1 MKGYSI
7 GMMGGYSLVAL
18 IVVGALL
25 REDWMLPLTVTM
37 MVLANFMNHPHFISS
52 YKIFFEGF
60 GGVRRREF
68 APGYLLRWWFAA
80 LGVPLVLI
88 VLLAVGVQKAMAGDV
103 SVFAVAVLL
112 YLVTVG
118 WHYVKQG
125 FGMAMSEAALKKCYW
140 SPAARKWMLLNA
152 YACWIASTVI
162 LLSSENALGYF
173 GFYYPIDFS
182 PLKMVIPVVVG
193 IFILT
198 TLAAAIQIKRNIAQW
213 RLDGKQADAWP
224 LAGLTGYFVSLY
236 VWIVASAINPV
247 LMLVIPFF
255 HSLQYMHVVSRVYA
269 KDEAPPHG
277 GRKLSR
283 WLSMIMIGF
292 AAFWLIPGIIDYRLT
307 GTINMVSQAG
317 MLYTGATWLFIN
329 IHHYFIDNVI
339 WRRESKYVWSRLQ
352 AH

>member
-88 VLLAVGVQKAMAGDV
+88 VLLAVGVQKAMVGDV
-103 SVFAVAVLL
+103 SVFALAVLL

-125 FGMAMSEAALKKCYW
+125 FGIGSRLIIAALAQLQTLSAHGCVVLGEPEYYQRFGFKAEP
-140 SPAARKWMLLNA
+140 SLVLADVPAEYFM
-152 YACWIASTVI
+152 
-162 LLSSENALGYF
+162 ALGF
-173 GFYYPIDFS
+173 HDDVPSGN
-182 PLKMVIPVVVG
+182 VI
-193 IFILT
+193 
-198 TLAAAIQIKRNIAQW
+198 
-213 RLDGKQADAWP
+213 
-224 LAGLTGYFVSLY
+224 Y
-236 VWIVASAINPV
+236 
-247 LMLVIPFF
+247 
-255 HSLQYMHVVSRVYA
+255 H
-269 KDEAPPHG
+269 
-277 GRKLSR
+277 
-283 WLSMIMIGF
+283 
-292 AAFWLIPGIIDYRLT
+292 AAFDVT
-307 GTINMVSQAG
+307 A
-317 MLYTGATWLFIN
+317 
-329 IHHYFIDNVI
+329 
-339 WRRESKYVWSRLQ
+339 
-352 AH
+352 